1 MEGSGGDA
9 ARSSVSWVPDIVDAA
24 GPPAGFYDL
33 LDSTV
38 ERAAPALHGTMPVG
52 GGGAG
57 AKVPATRAA
66 DIVGSG
72 DFARVVDAMVEQVLA
87 EGVRP
92 EFKRFFVDAQ
102 HAQRLGRPELN
113 GSHMPCRP
121 SHAQDGH
128 RCTKECLLRLMYFQ
142 SEWLAHHAPIAERLA
157 RARNEKSFAAQDA
170 RGRGTRTGVLRGAA
184 NDEGMRDVA
193 RMRNLDGRLDARAPQ
208 AAAGPVP
215 ATALDLDADSEFGA
229 DFVPHHD
236 GEYLTHTWRA
246 AIESTEAFAGAA
258 AVELL
263 GTGFVPGGA
272 VCRWCVQEVLC
283 VSDSYLYG
291 GVQPRIQ
298 SWVAAAGGTSMDSVP
313 IVAAEDIQRLDVT
326 TGKPCMLCVGQR
338 FGGTCRHPRI
348 R

>member
-1 MEGSGGDA
+1 MCVC
-9 ARSSVSWVPDIVDAA
+9 ARACVYIHTYIHTYTHFFLIRTHTHTHTHTHTRTHAHAHTQVVPESTQDI
-24 GPPAGFYDL
+24 
-33 LDSTV
+33 DS
-38 ERAAPALHGTMPVG
+38 
-52 GGGAG
+52 
-57 AKVPATRAA
+57 
-66 DIVGSG
+66 
-72 DFARVVDAMVEQVLA
+72 DFAFGDDFL
-87 EGVRP
+87 P
-92 EFKRFFVDAQ
+92 E
-102 HAQRLGRPELN
+102 
-113 GSHMPCRP
+113 
-121 SHAQDGH
+121 
-128 RCTKECLLRLMYFQ
+128 
-142 SEWLAHHAPIAERLA
+142 
-157 RARNEKSFAAQDA
+157 
-170 RGRGTRTGVLRGAA
+170 
-184 NDEGMRDVA
+184 
-193 RMRNLDGRLDARAPQ
+193 
-208 AAAGPVP
+208 
-215 ATALDLDADSEFGA
+215 
-229 DFVPHHD
+229 HD

-246 AIESTEAFAGAA
+246 AIESTEAFTSAA